1 MIVVSDCT
9 ASSWD
14 IKPAL
19 ANVDEFLYISP
30 KPSTSS
36 SKAGIAPPILAIPL
50 VTSTTLELVSLPK
63 SCICERILSRA
74 VPWTPVIADKPDNAW
89 PNSDDFCTAC
99 CDTSTNSFTA
109 IPAAATPAVA
119 ATAPAVNEPPI
130 TPPKVSMI
138 DEAPEKPALSKDLDI
153 REPISGILKP
163 LVSIFT
169 SPRLDFILSC
179 IFFNSL
185 NLAIAESRSFFIFL
199 PIEEDFVASSSLS
212 YAAVRSRTL
221 RFDWFSSLEKL
232 FICCFAEAVSAA
244 ILIFTLFL
252 PIGWL

>member
-9 ASSWD
+9 ASSCD

-30 KPSTSS
+30 RPSTSS

-74 VPWTPVIADKPDNAW
+74 VPCTPVIADNCDNAW
-89 PNSDDFCTAC
+89 PNSADFCTAC

-130 TPPKVSMI
+130 TPPKVSI
-138 DEAPEKPALSKDLDI
+138 IEEAPEKPALSKDLDI

-185 NLAIAESRSFFIFL
+185 NLEIAESRSFFIFR
-199 PIEEDFVASSSLS
+199 PIDDSRVAESSCS
-212 YAAVRSRTL
+212 YAYVKSRTL
-221 RFDWFSSLEKL
+221 LLELFSVLLKFCIEA
-232 FICCFAEAVSAA
+232 FACAVSAD

-252 PIGWL
+252 PIVWL